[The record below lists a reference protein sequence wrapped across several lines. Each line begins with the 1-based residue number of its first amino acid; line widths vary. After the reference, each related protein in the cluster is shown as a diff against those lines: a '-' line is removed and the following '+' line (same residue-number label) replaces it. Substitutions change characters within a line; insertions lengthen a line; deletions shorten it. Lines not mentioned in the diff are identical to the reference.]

1 MAGAAPGLLA
11 RLLCAVGAAP
21 VNVDT
26 VEIGLDVLTDR
37 LGAGAARAALAEA
50 VAQGVRRGLLHDPV
64 RLPPGALQCHWHL
77 EPTARGR
84 ALCRRIGR
92 WRSPG

>member
-1 MAGAAPGLLA
+1 M
-11 RLLCAVGAAP
+11 GAAP

-26 VEIGLDVLTDR
+26 VEIGLDVLCER
-37 LGAGAARAALAEA
+37 LGGDLSRAAVAEA
-50 VAQGVRRGLLHDPV
+50 VAEGVHRGLLHDPV

-84 ALCRRIGR
+84 ALWRRVSR
-92 WRSPG
+92 

>member
-1 MAGAAPGLLA
+1 MAPGLLA
-11 RLLCAVGAAP
+11 RLLGAVAAAP

-26 VEIGLDVLTDR
+26 AEIGLDVLGDR
-37 LGAGAARAALAEA
+37 LGADIPRAALAEA
-50 VAQGVRRGLLHDPV
+50 VAEGVRRGLLHDPV

-84 ALCRRIGR
+84 ALGRRIDRGR
-92 WRSPG
+92 APG

>member
-1 MAGAAPGLLA
+1 MAGALLA
-11 RLLCAVGAAP
+11 RLLLDVGVAP

-26 VEIGLDVLTDR
+26 VEIGLDVLCER
-37 LGAGAARAALAEA
+37 LGASRAALAEA
-50 VAQGVRRGLLHDPV
+50 VAEGVRRGLLHDPV

-84 ALCRRIGR
+84 AVLRRLTR
-92 WRSPG
+92 PRSPG

>member
-1 MAGAAPGLLA
+1 MAPGLLT
-11 RLLCAVGAAP
+11 RLLCTVGAAP
-21 VNVDT
+21 VNVDS

-37 LGAGAARAALAEA
+37 LGTDLSRATLADA

-84 ALCRRIGR
+84 AVLRRLGHAR
-92 WRSPG
+92 